1 MNYPTILIDDR
12 EGRGGLA
19 EALRRRGASG
29 CEVTRLAIGDAWIGD
44 IYVVERKAVRDFV
57 ASLLEGRLARQ
68 LDGLIK
74 SPRKALLILEGDLR
88 PEDTGGLS
96 AWSLRRAM
104 LAVTLDWGIPLL
116 RSRDVEDTA
125 AWLLALAGWGD
136 GPDPVSLDF
145 RPRQGKTTAGAPAHA
160 PRKSVNRQPQ
170 AVPLAALRGV
180 PGLGRV
186 RAEGLLAHFGSMQAL
201 IEADVEALAAVNG
214 IGPILAREIRR
225 KLGT

>member
-1 MNYPTILIDDR
+1 MNVQTILIDDR

-19 EALRRRGASG
+19 EAVRRRCASG
-29 CEVTRLAIGDAWIGD
+29 CRVTRLEIGDAWIGET
-44 IYVVERKAVRDFV
+44 YAVERKAVRDFV

-74 SPRKALLILEGDLR
+74 SPRKAVLILEGDPR
-88 PEDTGGLS
+88 PENTGGLS

-116 RSRDVEDTA
+116 RSRDVDDTA

-136 GPDPVSLDF
+136 GPEPLALDF
-145 RPRQGKTTAGAPAHA
+145 RPRHGETTAGPPPHASRPAADRH
-160 PRKSVNRQPQ
+160 PQ

-201 IEADVEALAAVNG
+201 IQADEQTLAGVKG
-214 IGPILAREIRR
+214 IGPALAHEIRR
-225 KLGT
+225 KLGA